1 MSTIDP
7 MTKSSAGKGDIFLG
21 HPNHPGHTAMVSER
35 IVVRKGIED
44 PTSEQVLKLLESSG
58 TLSFWNEPE
67 EDVYTHDDGEPI

>member
-1 MSTIDP
+1 
-7 MTKSSAGKGDIFLG
+7 
-21 HPNHPGHTAMVSER
+21 MVSER